1 MKNRRI
7 KILMGLVVVV
17 IASLILYSSMGLR
30 QHRVEVCITF
40 QGRTDCR
47 IASGPTQQEA
57 LTTAVQNVCGVIASG
72 MTDSISC
79 QNTPPDSVRWL
90 E

>member
-1 MKNRRI
+1 VKNRKI
-7 KILMGLVVVV
+7 KIVIGATILV
-17 IASLILYSSMGLR
+17 IASLILYSSIGLR

-79 QNTPPDSVRWL
+79 QNTPPDSIRWL